1 VGEAAPSQSP
11 GKTPGEHERPHPGNL
26 RTSNLQTLVDPAMA
40 NGQHFD
46 LAEHIDTIIELLVL
60 FAGIAGLMFWR
71 MFTRMEKKVDD
82 IGNWILGSLDRCS
95 ECKKEFLSVEAFNE
109 WKNEHLAAFKEWR
122 LGRDGSGGLW
132 EAINK
137 IREKVGL

>member
-1 VGEAAPSQSP
+1 
-11 GKTPGEHERPHPGNL
+11 
-26 RTSNLQTLVDPAMA
+26 MA

-46 LAEHIDTIIELLVL
+46 LAEHIDTIIELLGL

-137 IREKVGL
+137 IREKAGL